1 MRNFSDL
8 LKVIVLTSPSTSPKY
23 ISTLLPVDYTNNA
36 KLDEELT
43 EIASLSGNDIIKH
56 DGKFYKASKYRDALN
71 IALEKI
77 DASEI
82 DPRQL
87 SYEEQLGTSDILG
100 PTVTQI
106 PISKDVKDD
115 VDITDLASL
124 EAILVDAKKNI
135 ELIDNYILG
144 LVTGRDFTEFSLSR
158 SDNKF
163 IKLAEDT
170 TEEENKEVV
179 RNYYNELYDHDPN
192 YGNIMTEPEDYRDKL
207 TTEAESSSKPVRF
220 KKV

>member
-1 MRNFSDL
+1 MSTFSDQL
-8 LKVIVLTSPSTSPKY
+8 SIIELTSTPPTSPKY
-23 ISTLLPVDYTNNA
+23 NSKLLPVDYANNV

-56 DGKFYKASKYRDALN
+56 NGKFYKASKYRDALN
-71 IALEKI
+71 ITLGKI
-77 DASEI
+77 TTDEI

-87 SYEEQLGTSDILG
+87 SYEDVLDTAS
-100 PTVTQI
+100 I
-106 PISKDVKDD
+106 PLSKDVKDD

-158 SDNKF
+158 SENKF

-170 TEEENKEVV
+170 AEEENKEVV
-179 RNYYNELYDHDPN
+179 KNYFNELYDHDPN
-192 YGNIMTEPEDYRDKL
+192 YGNVMTEPEDYRDKL
-207 TTEAESSSKPVRF
+207 TTEADSYSKPVRF

>member
-1 MRNFSDL
+1 MSTFSDQL
-8 LKVIVLTSPSTSPKY
+8 NIIALTSTPPTSPKY
-23 ISTLLPVDYTNNA
+23 NSKLLPVDYANNV

-56 DGKFYKASKYRDALN
+56 NGKLYKASKYRDAIN
-71 IALEKI
+71 ITLGNI
-77 DASEI
+77 DTDEI

-87 SYEEQLGTSDILG
+87 SYEDVLDTTS
-100 PTVTQI
+100 I
-106 PISKDVKDD
+106 PLSKDVKDD
-115 VDITDLASL
+115 VDVTDLASL

-158 SDNKF
+158 SENKF

-170 TEEENKEVV
+170 AEEENKEVV
-179 RNYYNELYDHDPN
+179 RDYFNELYDHDPN
-192 YGNIMTEPEDYRDKL
+192 YGNVMTEPEDYRDKL
-207 TTEAESSSKPVRF
+207 TTEADSYSKPVRF

>member
-1 MRNFSDL
+1 MSTFSDQL
-8 LKVIVLTSPSTSPKY
+8 SIIELTSTPPTSPKY
-23 ISTLLPVDYTNNA
+23 NSKLLPVDYANNV

-56 DGKFYKASKYRDALN
+56 NGKFYKASKYRDALN
-71 IALEKI
+71 ITLGKI
-77 DASEI
+77 TTDEI

-87 SYEEQLGTSDILG
+87 SYEDVLDTAS
-100 PTVTQI
+100 I
-106 PISKDVKDD
+106 PLSKDVKDD
-115 VDITDLASL
+115 VDVTDLASL

-158 SDNKF
+158 SENKF

-170 TEEENKEVV
+170 AEEENKEVV
-179 RNYYNELYDHDPN
+179 RNYFNELYDHDPN
-192 YGNIMTEPEDYRDKL
+192 YGNVMTEPEDYRDKL
-207 TTEAESSSKPVRF
+207 TTEADSSSKPVKF

>member
-1 MRNFSDL
+1 MSTFSDQL
-8 LKVIVLTSPSTSPKY
+8 SIIELTSTPPTSPKY
-23 ISTLLPVDYTNNA
+23 NSKLLPVDYANNV

-56 DGKFYKASKYRDALN
+56 NEKFYKASKYRDALN
-71 IALEKI
+71 ITLGKI
-77 DASEI
+77 TTDEI

-87 SYEEQLGTSDILG
+87 SYEDVLDTAS
-100 PTVTQI
+100 I
-106 PISKDVKDD
+106 PLSKDVKDD
-115 VDITDLASL
+115 VDVTDLASL

-158 SDNKF
+158 SENKF

-170 TEEENKEVV
+170 AEEENKEVV
-179 RNYYNELYDHDPN
+179 RNYFNELYDHDPN
-192 YGNIMTEPEDYRDKL
+192 YGNVMTEPEDYRDKL
-207 TTEAESSSKPVRF
+207 TTEADSSSKPVRF

>member
-1 MRNFSDL
+1 MSKFSDQL
-8 LKVIVLTSPSTSPKY
+8 SKIEVTPTPSVAPKY
-23 ISTLLPVDYTNNA
+23 NSKLLPLDYNINSE
-36 KLDEELT
+36 LEEELA

-56 DGKFYKASKYRDALN
+56 NGKYYKAFKYRDALN
-71 IALEKI
+71 IALGKI
-77 DASEI
+77 NASEI
-82 DPRQL
+82 DLRQV
-87 SYEEQLGTSDILG
+87 SNEELLDTSN
-100 PTVTQI
+100 I
-106 PISKDVKDD
+106 PISDDVKDD

-124 EAILVDAKKNI
+124 EGILVDAKKNM

-158 SDNKF
+158 SSNKF

-192 YGNIMTEPEDYRDKL
+192 YGNVMTEPEDYRDKL

>member
-1 MRNFSDL
+1 MSTFSDQL
-8 LKVIVLTSPSTSPKY
+8 NIIALTSTPPTSPKY
-23 ISTLLPVDYTNNA
+23 NSKLLPVDYNNNV
-36 KLDEELT
+36 KLNEELT

-56 DGKFYKASKYRDALN
+56 NGKLYKASKYRDAIN
-71 IALEKI
+71 ITLGNI
-77 DASEI
+77 DTDEI

-87 SYEEQLGTSDILG
+87 SYEDVLDTTS
-100 PTVTQI
+100 I
-106 PISKDVKDD
+106 PLSKDVKDD
-115 VDITDLASL
+115 VDVTDLASL

-158 SDNKF
+158 SENKF

-170 TEEENKEVV
+170 AEEENKEENKEVV
-179 RNYYNELYDHDPN
+179 RNYFNELYDHDPN
-192 YGNIMTEPEDYRDKL
+192 YGNVMTEPEDYRDKL
-207 TTEAESSSKPVRF
+207 TTEADSYSKPVRF

>member
-1 MRNFSDL
+1 MSTFSDQL
-8 LKVIVLTSPSTSPKY
+8 SIIEVTPTPSVAPKY
-23 ISTLLPVDYTNNA
+23 NSKLLPVDYANDT

-56 DGKFYKASKYRDALN
+56 NGKFYKASKYRDALN
-71 IALEKI
+71 IALGKI
-77 DASEI
+77 TADEI
-82 DPRQL
+82 DPRQY
-87 SYEEQLGTSDILG
+87 SYEDVLGTY
-100 PTVTQI
+100 TI

-124 EAILVDAKKNI
+124 EAILVDAKKNM

-158 SDNKF
+158 SNNKF

-192 YGNIMTEPEDYRDKL
+192 YGNVMTDPEDYRDKL
-207 TTEAESSSKPVRF
+207 TSEADSSSKPVRF

>member
-1 MRNFSDL
+1 MSTFSDQL
-8 LKVIVLTSPSTSPKY
+8 SIIELTSTPPISPKY
-23 ISTLLPVDYTNNA
+23 NSKLLPVDYANNL

-56 DGKFYKASKYRDALN
+56 NGKFYKASKYRDALN
-71 IALEKI
+71 ITLGKI
-77 DASEI
+77 TTDEI

-87 SYEEQLGTSDILG
+87 SYEDVLDTAS
-100 PTVTQI
+100 I
-106 PISKDVKDD
+106 PLSKDVKDD
-115 VDITDLASL
+115 VDVTDLASL

-158 SDNKF
+158 SENKF

-170 TEEENKEVV
+170 AEEENKEVV
-179 RNYYNELYDHDPN
+179 RNYFNELYDHDPN
-192 YGNIMTEPEDYRDKL
+192 YGNVMTEPEDYRDKL
-207 TTEAESSSKPVRF
+207 TTEADSSSKPVRF

>member
-1 MRNFSDL
+1 MSTFSDQL
-8 LKVIVLTSPSTSPKY
+8 NIIALTSTPPTSPKY
-23 ISTLLPVDYTNNA
+23 NSKLLPVDYNNNV
-36 KLDEELT
+36 KLNEELT

-56 DGKFYKASKYRDALN
+56 NGKLYKASKYRDAIN
-71 IALEKI
+71 ITLGNI
-77 DASEI
+77 DTDEI

-87 SYEEQLGTSDILG
+87 SYEDVLDTTS
-100 PTVTQI
+100 I
-106 PISKDVKDD
+106 PLSKDVKDD
-115 VDITDLASL
+115 VDVTDLASL

-158 SDNKF
+158 SENKF

-170 TEEENKEVV
+170 AEEENKELV
-179 RNYYNELYDHDPN
+179 RNYFNELYDHDPN
-192 YGNIMTEPEDYRDKL
+192 YGNVMTEPEDYRDKL
-207 TTEAESSSKPVRF
+207 TTEADSYSKPVRF

>member
-1 MRNFSDL
+1 LN
-8 LKVIVLTSPSTSPKY
+8 
-23 ISTLLPVDYTNNA
+23 
-36 KLDEELT
+36 EELT

-56 DGKFYKASKYRDALN
+56 NGKFYKASKYRDALN
-71 IALEKI
+71 ITLGKI
-77 DASEI
+77 TTDEI

-87 SYEEQLGTSDILG
+87 SYEDVLDTAS
-100 PTVTQI
+100 I
-106 PISKDVKDD
+106 PLSKDVKDD
-115 VDITDLASL
+115 VDVTDLASL

-158 SDNKF
+158 SENKF

-170 TEEENKEVV
+170 AEEENKEVV
-179 RNYYNELYDHDPN
+179 RNYFNELYDHDPN
-192 YGNIMTEPEDYRDKL
+192 YGNVMTEPEDYRDKL
-207 TTEAESSSKPVRF
+207 TTEADSYSKPVRF

>member
-1 MRNFSDL
+1 MSKFSDQL
-8 LKVIVLTSPSTSPKY
+8 LKIKLPTPIPASQVKFTSK
-23 ISTLLPVDYTNNA
+23 LPVSDYGDDA
-36 KLDEELT
+36 KLNKELT
-43 EIASLSGNDIIKH
+43 EIATLSSNDIIKAT
-56 DGKFYKASKYRDALN
+56 DGNFYRAFNYRDALS
-71 IALEKI
+71 IAIGLNKAT
-77 DASEI
+77 DI

-87 SYEEQLGTSDILG
+87 SYEEYLDTSS
-100 PTVTQI
+100 I
-106 PISKDVKDD
+106 PISKDAKDD

-192 YGNIMTEPEDYRDKL
+192 YGNVMTEPEDYRDKL
-207 TTEAESSSKPVRF
+207 TTEADSSSKHVRF

>member
-1 MRNFSDL
+1 MSTFSDQL
-8 LKVIVLTSPSTSPKY
+8 SIIEVTPTPSVAPKY
-23 ISTLLPVDYTNNA
+23 NSKLLPVDYTNTT

-56 DGKFYKASKYRDALN
+56 NGKFYKASKYRDALN
-71 IALEKI
+71 IALGKI
-77 DASEI
+77 TADEI
-82 DPRQL
+82 DPRQY
-87 SYEEQLGTSDILG
+87 SYEDVLGTY
-100 PTVTQI
+100 TI
-106 PISKDVKDD
+106 PVSKDVKDD

-124 EAILVDAKKNI
+124 EAILVDAKKNM

-158 SDNKF
+158 SNNKF
-163 IKLAEDT
+163 IKLAQDT

-192 YGNIMTEPEDYRDKL
+192 YGNVMTDPEDYRDKL
-207 TTEAESSSKPVRF
+207 TTEADSSSKPVRF

>member
-1 MRNFSDL
+1 MSTFLDQ
-8 LKVIVLTSPSTSPKY
+8 LKEIELPSPPPTSPKY
-23 ISTLLPVDYTNNA
+23 NSKLLPVDYSNDA

-56 DGKFYKASKYRDALN
+56 NGKFYKASKYRDALN
-71 IALEKI
+71 IVLGKI
-77 DASEI
+77 LADDI

-87 SYEEQLGTSDILG
+87 SYEEILGTYS
-100 PTVTQI
+100 I
-106 PISKDVKDD
+106 PLSKDVKDD

-124 EAILVDAKKNI
+124 EAILVDAKKNM

-144 LVTGRDFTEFSLSR
+144 IVTGRDFTEFRLSR
-158 SDNKF
+158 TYNKF

-179 RNYYNELYDHDPN
+179 RNYFNELYDHDPN
-192 YGNIMTEPEDYRDKL
+192 YGNVMTEPEDYRDKL

>member
-1 MRNFSDL
+1 MSTFLDQLRSIEL
-8 LKVIVLTSPSTSPKY
+8 PSTPPPPSPKY
-23 ISTLLPVDYTNNA
+23 NSKLLPVDYTNDV
-36 KLDEELT
+36 KLNEELT

-56 DGKFYKASKYRDALN
+56 NGKLYKASKYRDAIN
-71 IALEKI
+71 ITLGKI
-77 DASEI
+77 TTDEI

-87 SYEEQLGTSDILG
+87 SYEDVLD
-100 PTVTQI
+100 TVSI
-106 PISKDVKDD
+106 PLSKDVKDD
-115 VDITDLASL
+115 VDVTDLASL

-158 SDNKF
+158 SENKF

-170 TEEENKEVV
+170 AEEENKEVV
-179 RNYYNELYDHDPN
+179 RNYFNELYDHDPN
-192 YGNIMTEPEDYRDKL
+192 YGNVMTEPEDYRDKL
-207 TTEAESSSKPVRF
+207 TTEADSYSKPVRF

>member
-1 MRNFSDL
+1 MSTFSDQL
-8 LKVIVLTSPSTSPKY
+8 SIIELASTPPPPSPKY
-23 ISTLLPVDYTNNA
+23 NSKLLPVDYTNDV
-36 KLDEELT
+36 KLNEELT

-56 DGKFYKASKYRDALN
+56 NGKFYKASKYRDALN
-71 IALEKI
+71 ITLGKI
-77 DASEI
+77 TTDEI

-87 SYEEQLGTSDILG
+87 SYEDVLDIAS
-100 PTVTQI
+100 I
-106 PISKDVKDD
+106 PLSKDVKDD
-115 VDITDLASL
+115 VDVTDLASL

-158 SDNKF
+158 SENKF

-170 TEEENKEVV
+170 AEEENKEVV
-179 RNYYNELYDHDPN
+179 RNYFNELYDHDPN
-192 YGNIMTEPEDYRDKL
+192 YGNVMTEPEDYRDKL
-207 TTEAESSSKPVRF
+207 TTEADSSSKPVRF

>member
-1 MRNFSDL
+1 MSTFSDQL
-8 LKVIVLTSPSTSPKY
+8 SIIELASTPPPPSPKY
-23 ISTLLPVDYTNNA
+23 NSKLLPVDYTNDV
-36 KLDEELT
+36 KLNEELT

-56 DGKFYKASKYRDALN
+56 NGKFYKASKYRDALN
-71 IALEKI
+71 ITLGKI
-77 DASEI
+77 TTDEI

-87 SYEEQLGTSDILG
+87 SYEDVLDIAS
-100 PTVTQI
+100 I
-106 PISKDVKDD
+106 PLSKDVKDD
-115 VDITDLASL
+115 VDVTDLASL

-158 SDNKF
+158 SENKF

-170 TEEENKEVV
+170 AEEENKEVV
-179 RNYYNELYDHDPN
+179 RNYFNELYDHDPN
-192 YGNIMTEPEDYRDKL
+192 YGNVMTEPEDYRDKL
-207 TTEAESSSKPVRF
+207 TTEADSYSKPVRF

>member
-1 MRNFSDL
+1 MSTFSDQL
-8 LKVIVLTSPSTSPKY
+8 SIIEVTPTPSVAPKY
-23 ISTLLPVDYTNNA
+23 NSKLLPVDYTNTT

-56 DGKFYKASKYRDALN
+56 NGKFYKASKYRDALN
-71 IALEKI
+71 IALGKI
-77 DASEI
+77 TADEI
-82 DPRQL
+82 DPRQY
-87 SYEEQLGTSDILG
+87 SYEDVLGTY
-100 PTVTQI
+100 TI
-106 PISKDVKDD
+106 PVSKDVKDD

-124 EAILVDAKKNI
+124 EAILVDAKKNM

-158 SDNKF
+158 SNNKF

-192 YGNIMTEPEDYRDKL
+192 YGNVMTDPEDYRDKL
-207 TTEAESSSKPVRF
+207 TTEANSSSKPVRF

>member
-1 MRNFSDL
+1 MSTFSDQL
-8 LKVIVLTSPSTSPKY
+8 SIIELTSTPPTSPKY
-23 ISTLLPVDYTNNA
+23 NSKLLPVDYANNV

-56 DGKFYKASKYRDALN
+56 NGKFYKASKYRDALN
-71 IALEKI
+71 ITLGKI
-77 DASEI
+77 TTDEI

-87 SYEEQLGTSDILG
+87 SYEDVLDTAS
-100 PTVTQI
+100 I
-106 PISKDVKDD
+106 PLSKDVKDD
-115 VDITDLASL
+115 VDVTDLASL

-158 SDNKF
+158 SENKF

-170 TEEENKEVV
+170 AEEENKEVV
-179 RNYYNELYDHDPN
+179 RNYFNELYDHDPN
-192 YGNIMTEPEDYRDKL
+192 YGNVMTEPEDYRDKL
-207 TTEAESSSKPVRF
+207 TTEADSYSKPVRF

>member
-1 MRNFSDL
+1 MSKFSDQL
-8 LKVIVLTSPSTSPKY
+8 SKIEVTPTPSVAPKY
-23 ISTLLPVDYTNNA
+23 NSKLLPLDYNINSE
-36 KLDEELT
+36 LEEELA

-56 DGKFYKASKYRDALN
+56 NGKYYKAFKYRDALN
-71 IALEKI
+71 IALGKI
-77 DASEI
+77 NASEI
-82 DPRQL
+82 DLRQV
-87 SYEEQLGTSDILG
+87 SNEELLDTSN
-100 PTVTQI
+100 I
-106 PISKDVKDD
+106 PISDDVKDD

-124 EAILVDAKKNI
+124 EGILVDAKKNM

-158 SDNKF
+158 SSNKF

-192 YGNIMTEPEDYRDKL
+192 YGNVMTEPEDYRDKL

-220 KKV
+220 RKV

>member
-1 MRNFSDL
+1 MSIFSDQL
-8 LKVIVLTSPSTSPKY
+8 SVIELTSTPPTSPKY
-23 ISTLLPVDYTNNA
+23 NSKLLPVDYANNV

-56 DGKFYKASKYRDALN
+56 NGKFYKASKYRDALN
-71 IALEKI
+71 ITLGKI
-77 DASEI
+77 TTDEI

-87 SYEEQLGTSDILG
+87 SYEDVLDTAS
-100 PTVTQI
+100 I
-106 PISKDVKDD
+106 PLSKDVKDD
-115 VDITDLASL
+115 VDVTDLASL

-158 SDNKF
+158 SENKF

-170 TEEENKEVV
+170 AEEENKEVV
-179 RNYYNELYDHDPN
+179 RNYFNELYDHDPN
-192 YGNIMTEPEDYRDKL
+192 YGNVMTKPEDYRDKL
-207 TTEAESSSKPVRF
+207 TTEADSSSKPVRF

>member
-1 MRNFSDL
+1 MSKFSDQL
-8 LKVIVLTSPSTSPKY
+8 LKIKLPTPIPASQVKYTSK
-23 ISTLLPVDYTNNA
+23 LPVSDYVDDA
-36 KLDEELT
+36 KLNKELT
-43 EIASLSGNDIIKH
+43 EIANLSSNDIIKAT
-56 DGKFYKASKYRDALN
+56 DGNFYRAFKYRDALS
-71 IALEKI
+71 IAIGLNKAT
-77 DASEI
+77 DI

-87 SYEEQLGTSDILG
+87 SYEEYLDTSS
-100 PTVTQI
+100 I
-106 PISKDVKDD
+106 PISKDAKDD

-192 YGNIMTEPEDYRDKL
+192 YGNVMTEPEDYRDKL

>member
-1 MRNFSDL
+1 MSTFSDQL
-8 LKVIVLTSPSTSPKY
+8 SIIEVTPTPSVAPKY
-23 ISTLLPVDYTNNA
+23 NSKLLPVDYTNNT

-56 DGKFYKASKYRDALN
+56 NGKFYKASKYRDALN
-71 IALEKI
+71 IALGKI
-77 DASEI
+77 KADEI
-82 DPRQL
+82 DPRQY
-87 SYEEQLGTSDILG
+87 SYEDVLGTY
-100 PTVTQI
+100 TI

-124 EAILVDAKKNI
+124 EAILVDAKKNM

-158 SDNKF
+158 SNNKF

-170 TEEENKEVV
+170 TEEENEEVV

-192 YGNIMTEPEDYRDKL
+192 YGNVMTDPEDYRDKL
-207 TTEAESSSKPVRF
+207 TTEADSSSKPVRF

>member
-1 MRNFSDL
+1 MSTFSDQL
-8 LKVIVLTSPSTSPKY
+8 SIIEVTPTPSVAPKY
-23 ISTLLPVDYTNNA
+23 NSKLLPVDYTNTT

-56 DGKFYKASKYRDALN
+56 NGKFYKASKYRDALN
-71 IALEKI
+71 IALGKI
-77 DASEI
+77 TADEI
-82 DPRQL
+82 DPRQY
-87 SYEEQLGTSDILG
+87 SYEDVLGTY
-100 PTVTQI
+100 TI
-106 PISKDVKDD
+106 PVSKDVKDD

-124 EAILVDAKKNI
+124 EAILVDAKKNM

-158 SDNKF
+158 SNNKF

-192 YGNIMTEPEDYRDKL
+192 YGNVMTDPEDYRDKL
-207 TTEAESSSKPVRF
+207 TTEADSSSKPVRF

>member
-1 MRNFSDL
+1 MSTFSDQL
-8 LKVIVLTSPSTSPKY
+8 SIIEVTPTPSVAPKY
-23 ISTLLPVDYTNNA
+23 NSKLLPVDYTNTT

-56 DGKFYKASKYRDALN
+56 NGKFYKASKYRDALN
-71 IALEKI
+71 IALGKI
-77 DASEI
+77 TADEI
-82 DPRQL
+82 DPRQY
-87 SYEEQLGTSDILG
+87 SYEDVLGTY
-100 PTVTQI
+100 TI

-124 EAILVDAKKNI
+124 EAILVDAKKNM

-158 SDNKF
+158 SNNKF

-192 YGNIMTEPEDYRDKL
+192 YGNVMTDPEDYRDKL
-207 TTEAESSSKPVRF
+207 TTEADSSSKPVRF

>member
-1 MRNFSDL
+1 MSTFSDQL
-8 LKVIVLTSPSTSPKY
+8 NIIALTSTPPTSPKY
-23 ISTLLPVDYTNNA
+23 NSKLLPVDYNNNV
-36 KLDEELT
+36 KLNEELT

-56 DGKFYKASKYRDALN
+56 NGKLYKASKYRDAIN
-71 IALEKI
+71 ITLGNI
-77 DASEI
+77 DTDEI

-87 SYEEQLGTSDILG
+87 SYEDVLDTTS
-100 PTVTQI
+100 I
-106 PISKDVKDD
+106 PLSKDVKDD
-115 VDITDLASL
+115 VDVTDLASL

-158 SDNKF
+158 SENKF

-170 TEEENKEVV
+170 AEEENKEVV
-179 RNYYNELYDHDPN
+179 RNYFNELYDHDPN
-192 YGNIMTEPEDYRDKL
+192 YGNVMTEPEDYRDKL
-207 TTEAESSSKPVRF
+207 TTEADSYSKPVRF

>member
-1 MRNFSDL
+1 MSTFSDQL
-8 LKVIVLTSPSTSPKY
+8 SIIELTSTPPTSPKY
-23 ISTLLPVDYTNNA
+23 NSKLLPVDYANIV

-56 DGKFYKASKYRDALN
+56 NGKFYKASKYRDALN
-71 IALEKI
+71 ISLGKI
-77 DASEI
+77 TTDEI

-87 SYEEQLGTSDILG
+87 SYEDVLDTAS
-100 PTVTQI
+100 I
-106 PISKDVKDD
+106 PLSKDVKDD
-115 VDITDLASL
+115 VDVTDLASL

-158 SDNKF
+158 SENKF

-179 RNYYNELYDHDPN
+179 RNYFNELYDHDPN
-192 YGNIMTEPEDYRDKL
+192 YGNVMTEPEDYRDKL
-207 TTEAESSSKPVRF
+207 TIEADSSSKPVRF

>member
-1 MRNFSDL
+1 MSTFSDQL
-8 LKVIVLTSPSTSPKY
+8 SIIEVTPTPSVAPKY
-23 ISTLLPVDYTNNA
+23 NSKLLPVDYTNTT

-56 DGKFYKASKYRDALN
+56 NGKFYKASKYRDALN
-71 IALEKI
+71 IALGKI
-77 DASEI
+77 TADEI
-82 DPRQL
+82 DPRQY
-87 SYEEQLGTSDILG
+87 SYEDVLGTY
-100 PTVTQI
+100 TI

-124 EAILVDAKKNI
+124 EAILVDAKKNM

-158 SDNKF
+158 SNNKF
-163 IKLAEDT
+163 IKLAEET

-192 YGNIMTEPEDYRDKL
+192 YGNVMTDPEDYRDKL
-207 TTEAESSSKPVRF
+207 TTEADSSSKPVRF

>member
-1 MRNFSDL
+1 MSKFSDQL
-8 LKVIVLTSPSTSPKY
+8 SKIEVTPTPSVAPKY
-23 ISTLLPVDYTNNA
+23 NSKLLPLDYNINSE
-36 KLDEELT
+36 LEEELA

-56 DGKFYKASKYRDALN
+56 NGKYYKAFKYRDALN
-71 IALEKI
+71 IALGKI
-77 DASEI
+77 NASEI
-82 DPRQL
+82 DLRQV
-87 SYEEQLGTSDILG
+87 SNEELLDTSN
-100 PTVTQI
+100 I
-106 PISKDVKDD
+106 PISDDVKDD

-124 EAILVDAKKNI
+124 EGILVDAKKNM

-192 YGNIMTEPEDYRDKL
+192 YGNVMTEPEDYRDKL

>member
-1 MRNFSDL
+1 MSTFLDQ
-8 LKVIVLTSPSTSPKY
+8 LKEIELPSPPPTSPKY
-23 ISTLLPVDYTNNA
+23 NSKLLPVDYSNNA

-56 DGKFYKASKYRDALN
+56 NGKFYKASKYRDALN
-71 IALEKI
+71 IVLGKI
-77 DASEI
+77 LADDI

-87 SYEEQLGTSDILG
+87 SYEEILGTY
-100 PTVTQI
+100 TI
-106 PISKDVKDD
+106 PLSKDVKDD

-124 EAILVDAKKNI
+124 EAILVDAKKNM

-192 YGNIMTEPEDYRDKL
+192 YGNVMTEPEDYRDKL

-220 KKV
+220 RKV